1 MTPGK
6 LLIAQAL
13 TESGREMEAVATLAD
28 EYKDLPRWAEHIAEL
43 RRAAEFARWWANDI
57 RAKES

>member
-13 TESGREMEAVATLAD
+13 NESGRELEAVAKLAD
-28 EYKDLPRWAEHIAEL
+28 EYKHLPRWQEHIDEL
-43 RRAAEFARWWANDI
+43 RRAAEFARWWAADI
-57 RAKES
+57 RAKET

>member
-13 TESGREMEAVATLAD
+13 TESGRELEAVAKMAD
-28 EYKDLPRWAEHIAEL
+28 EY
-43 RRAAEFARWWANDI
+43 
-57 RAKES
+57 

>member
-13 TESGREMEAVATLAD
+13 AESGRELEAVAKLAD
-28 EYKDLPRWAEHIAEL
+28 EYKHLPRWQEHIDEL
-43 RRAAEFARWWANDI
+43 RRAAEFARWWAADI
-57 RAKES
+57 RAKET

>member
-13 TESGREMEAVATLAD
+13 TESGRELDAVAKLAD
-28 EYKDLPRWAEHIAEL
+28 EYKHLPR
-43 RRAAEFARWWANDI
+43 
-57 RAKES
+57 

>member
-13 TESGREMEAVATLAD
+13 TESGRELEAVAKLAD
-28 EYKDLPRWAEHIAEL
+28 EYRNLPRWQEHIDEL
-43 RRAAEFARWWANDI
+43 RRAAEFARWWAADI
-57 RAKES
+57 RAKET